1 MFIHLQAAADL
12 LNSNQVV
19 AIPTETVYG
28 LAAKATSNDAVAK
41 IYALKNRPSFN
52 PLIVHVHNLEAVD
65 DFADFSQKAKAC
77 CAFFWDQQSPLTVV
91 LPLKEGH
98 LISPLVTAGL
108 QTIAV
113 RLPHHAL
120 CQDLLAR
127 TGPLAAPSA
136 NVSNTLSPS
145 NAELVQ
151 QSFKEKCPP
160 ILNGGACTV
169 GVESTILDLSTKTP
183 QILRPGGV
191 TKEMLDAYFKED
203 IPFIHTKNIKAPGQ
217 MKVHYSPGCPV
228 FLNKVHCEQGEV
240 LLAFGPNAPDD
251 ALNLSPT
258 GDLVEAASNLFK
270 YLAILAQ
277 QNPKAIAVMPIP
289 LHGMGAAINDR
300 LSRAAALT
308 FF

>member
-1 MFIHLQAAADL
+1 MFIHLDAAADL
-12 LNSNQVV
+12 LNNNQVV

-28 LAAKATSNDAVAK
+28 LAAKATSHDAVSK

-52 PLIVHVHNLEAVD
+52 PLIVHVHDLDAIAT
-65 DFADFSQKAKAC
+65 FAHLSAKASAC
-77 CAFFWDQQSPLTVV
+77 CAFFWDQKSPLTVV

-113 RLPHHAL
+113 RLPHHPI

-136 NVSNTLSPS
+136 NVSNTLSPTS
-145 NAELVQ
+145 ADLVM

-160 ILNGGACTV
+160 ILDGGACTV
-169 GVESTILDLSTKTP
+169 GVESTILDLSTHTP
-183 QILRPGGV
+183 HILRPGGV
-191 TKEMLDAYFKED
+191 TKEMLDDYFKDD
-203 IPFIHTKNIKAPGQ
+203 IHFAPTNTIKAPGQ

-228 FLNKVHCEQGEV
+228 LLNKENCQEGEV
-240 LLAFGPNAPDD
+240 LLAFGPNAPED
-251 ALNLSPT
+251 ALNLSPA
-258 GDLVEAASNLFK
+258 GDLVEAAAHLFQ
-270 YLAILAQ
+270 YLAILALQ
-277 QNPKAIAVMPIP
+277 KPKAIAVMPIP

-300 LSRAAALT
+300 LSRAAAL
-308 FF
+308 